1 MSNKFKEWHIS
12 LIEKVQKTTGIS
24 NYQIVWLSFIEGL
37 IIGLIIGYLLW
48 CLEEYEELFIK
59 KLEYIFIKFT
69 IF

>member
-37 IIGLIIGYLLW
+37 IIGLIIGYLL
-48 CLEEYEELFIK
+48 
-59 KLEYIFIKFT
+59 
-69 IF
+69 

>member
-37 IIGLIIGYLLW
+37 IIGLYHW
-48 CLEEYEELFIK
+48 LFIVMSRR
-59 KLEYIFIKFT
+59 I
-69 IF
+69 